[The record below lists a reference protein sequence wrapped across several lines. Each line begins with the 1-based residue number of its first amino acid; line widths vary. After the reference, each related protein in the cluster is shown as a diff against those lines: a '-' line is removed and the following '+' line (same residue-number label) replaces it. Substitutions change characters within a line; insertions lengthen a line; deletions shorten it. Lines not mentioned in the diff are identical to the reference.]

1 MHDGEVVERL
11 ELDGEVDAVP
21 HEERV

>member
-11 ELDGEVDAVP
+11 ELDREVDAVP